1 VASKTLMRASSLL
14 IALCIAVIGTRA
26 ALAADSG
33 PVIVIPGRLGAPV
46 IINGLDVS
54 GAVVEGDFGLYSP
67 HMVAPRVISG
77 PVAIPQQFGPRG
89 YYYPAFGRVPGYGRY
104 EIETPAEHRPA
115 PSFHRSWTSQSE
127 PLPPT
132 LDPPPQS
139 PVLLA
144 PQIYPQGRRRGRRP

>member
-1 VASKTLMRASSLL
+1 MRSSSLL
-14 IALCIAVIGTRA
+14 IVLGIAVIGGSA

-54 GAVVEGDFGLYSP
+54 GAVIEGDFGLYSP
-67 HMVAPRVISG
+67 HMVAPHIVSG
-77 PVAIPQQFGPRG
+77 PVAIPERFGPRG
-89 YYYPAFGRVPGYGRY
+89 YYYPAFGRAPGYGRR
-104 EIETPAEHRPA
+104 EIVSPGEPRPA

-132 LDPPPQS
+132 LDPAPQT
-139 PVLLA
+139 PILLA
-144 PQIYPQGRRRGRRP
+144 PQIYPQGRPGRRP